1 MIEYSITIKDEKN
14 TYILKD
20 FELEKLLMSK
30 DNLLLKG
37 KIEGALL
44 DFGFDPKQES
54 PQIFVKAKL
63 NWQN

>member
-30 DNLLLKG
+30 DNLLLKRENRG
-37 KIEGALL
+37 
-44 DFGFDPKQES
+44 S
-54 PQIFVKAKL
+54 V
-63 NWQN
+63 